1 MSPKACRLCQIF
13 CVEVT
18 SAPMLMPVRLPLN
31 PPLAAI
37 ALIIDQE
44 LRIDQ

>member
-1 MSPKACRLCQIF
+1 MSPKACKLCQIF

-18 SAPMLMPVRLPLN
+18 SAPMLMPVSLPLN

-37 ALIIDQE
+37 ASIIDQE
-44 LRIDQ
+44 LRMDR